1 MEDAAT
7 MTSTRSSKIKSL
19 LRHSDSF
26 FDVIGLRPVGI
37 VVFAASTILFF
48 YLIGLSAG
56 TIHADGVAVA
66 GRVDHP
72 APVSSFVTRVFVK
85 RGDRV
90 EVGMP
95 LVELSPDE
103 IDEDL
108 ARAAFEIG
116 QLTQG
121 SGFANTRPSETVAP
135 VDQRHWIGL
144 EARVEML
151 KLRRARLLEDRAA
164 LTVTS
169 NFAGIISEVTWLG
182 ALIPKRA
189 SVASVMP
196 EFAEEIVVYVPA
208 TSDASAIANGAT
220 TYMTNAVTPECRAPG
235 KVRTRGA
242 KVEQAPG
249 QLRQF
254 LGNAV
259 HGMPVHITIPRDCRL
274 VNGQVLALNF
284 RNEVISR

>member
-103 IDEDL
+103 IDQDL
-108 ARAAFEIG
+108 ARTDFEIG

-121 SGFANTRPSETVAP
+121 SGFANTRPSDTVAP
-135 VDQRHWIGL
+135 VDPQNWIGL

>member
-90 EVGMP
+90 EVGMS

-103 IDEDL
+103 IDQDL
-108 ARAAFEIG
+108 ARTDFEIE
-116 QLTQG
+116 QLTHEAG
-121 SGFANTRPSETVAP
+121 LANTRSSDTVAP
-135 VDQRHWIGL
+135 VDPQHWIGL

-274 VNGQVLALNF
+274 VNGQVVALNF
-284 RNEVISR
+284 RDGVI

>member
-37 VVFAASTILFF
+37 VVFAASTVLFI

-90 EVGMP
+90 EVGMS

-103 IDEDL
+103 IDQDL
-108 ARAAFEIG
+108 ARTDFEIE
-116 QLTQG
+116 QLTHEAG
-121 SGFANTRPSETVAP
+121 LANTRSSDTVAP
-135 VDQRHWIGL
+135 GSLQHWLGL

-151 KLRRARLLEDRAA
+151 QRRRARLIEDRAS

-182 ALIPKRA
+182 ASIPKRG

-196 EFAEEIVVYVPA
+196 EFADEIIAYVPS
-208 TSDASAIANGAT
+208 TVDASAIANGVAA
-220 TYMTNAVTPECRAPG
+220 YMTSAPTVACRVPG
-235 KVRTRGA
+235 KVRSRGA
-242 KVEQAPG
+242 EVKKAPS

-254 LGNAV
+254 LGSAV

-274 VNGQVLALNF
+274 VNGQVVALDF
-284 RNEVISR
+284 RNGVI

>member
-7 MTSTRSSKIKSL
+7 MTSTRSSKIKNL
-19 LRHSDSF
+19 LRSSDSF
-26 FDVIGLRPVGI
+26 FDVVGLRPVGI
-37 VVFAASTILFF
+37 VVFATSTILFF

-103 IDEDL
+103 IDQDL
-108 ARAAFEIG
+108 ARTDFEIG
-116 QLTQG
+116 QLTHALG
-121 SGFANTRPSETVAP
+121 LANTRPSDTVAP
-135 VDQRHWIGL
+135 GDPQHWIGL

-169 NFAGIISEVTWLG
+169 NFAGIVSEVTWLG

-274 VNGQVLALNF
+274 VNGQVVALNF
-284 RNEVISR
+284 RNGVI

>member
-26 FDVIGLRPVGI
+26 FDVIVLRPVGI

-103 IDEDL
+103 IDQDL
-108 ARAAFEIG
+108 ARTDFEIG
-116 QLTQG
+116 QLTHALG
-121 SGFANTRPSETVAP
+121 LANTRPSDTVAP
-135 VDQRHWIGL
+135 GDPQHWIGL

-169 NFAGIISEVTWLG
+169 NFAGIVSEVTWLG

-274 VNGQVLALNF
+274 VNGQVVALNF
-284 RNEVISR
+284 RNGVI

>member
-90 EVGMP
+90 EVGMS

-103 IDEDL
+103 IDQDL
-108 ARAAFEIG
+108 ARTDFEIE
-116 QLTQG
+116 QLTHEAG
-121 SGFANTRPSETVAP
+121 LANTRSSDTVAP
-135 VDQRHWIGL
+135 GEFAALAWSRSESRDVATKKSSTYRGSSVADGYI
-144 EARVEML
+144 E
-151 KLRRARLLEDRAA
+151 LRR
-164 LTVTS
+164 
-169 NFAGIISEVTWLG
+169 NHLG
-182 ALIPKRA
+182 
-189 SVASVMP
+189 
-196 EFAEEIVVYVPA
+196 
-208 TSDASAIANGAT
+208 G
-220 TYMTNAVTPECRAPG
+220 
-235 KVRTRGA
+235 
-242 KVEQAPG
+242 
-249 QLRQF
+249 
-254 LGNAV
+254 
-259 HGMPVHITIPRDCRL
+259 H
-274 VNGQVLALNF
+274 LAWRF
-284 RNEVISR
+284 DS

>member
-1 MEDAAT
+1 
-7 MTSTRSSKIKSL
+7 MTSNKRSSKTKSL
-19 LRHSDSF
+19 LRYSDSF

-37 VVFAASTILFF
+37 VVFATSTILFF

-103 IDEDL
+103 IDQDL
-108 ARAAFEIG
+108 ARTDFEIG
-116 QLTQG
+116 QLTHG
-121 SGFANTRPSETVAP
+121 SDLANTRPADTGAP
-135 VDQRHWIGL
+135 GDPQHWIGL

-151 KLRRARLLEDRAA
+151 QSKRAQLLEDRAA

-182 ALIPKRA
+182 ASIPKRA

-196 EFAEEIVVYVPA
+196 EFAEEIIAYVPS
-208 TSDASAIANGAT
+208 TVDASAIANGVA
-220 TYMTNAVTPECRAPG
+220 TYMTNALTVACRAPG
-235 KVRTRGA
+235 TVRTRGA
-242 KVEQAPG
+242 EVKEAPG

-254 LGNAV
+254 LGSAV
-259 HGMPVHITIPRDCRL
+259 HGMPVHINIPRDCRL
-274 VNGQVLALNF
+274 LNGQVVTLNF
-284 RNEVISR
+284 RSGVI

>member
-7 MTSTRSSKIKSL
+7 MTSTRSSKIKNL
-19 LRHSDSF
+19 LRSSDSF
-26 FDVIGLRPVGI
+26 FDVVGLRPVGI
-37 VVFAASTILFF
+37 VVFATSTILFF

-103 IDEDL
+103 IDQDL
-108 ARAAFEIG
+108 ARTDFEIG
-116 QLTQG
+116 QLTRALG
-121 SGFANTRPSETVAP
+121 LANTRPSDTVAP
-135 VDQRHWIGL
+135 GDPQHWIGL
-144 EARVEML
+144 EARAEML
-151 KLRRARLLEDRAA
+151 RIKRARLLEDRAA

-169 NFAGIISEVTWLG
+169 SFAGIISEVSWLG
-182 ALIPKRA
+182 ASIPKRA

-196 EFAEEIVVYVPA
+196 EFAEEIIAYVGDRKWRRGLHDERPNGCVSRSGESSDPRRRGQRGPRPA
-208 TSDASAIANGAT
+208 STVFGERRPWYASSYYSSSRLPAREWSGG
-220 TYMTNAVTPECRAPG
+220 RAELP
-235 KVRTRGA
+235 
-242 KVEQAPG
+242 
-249 QLRQF
+249 
-254 LGNAV
+254 
-259 HGMPVHITIPRDCRL
+259 
-274 VNGQVLALNF
+274 
-284 RNEVISR
+284 